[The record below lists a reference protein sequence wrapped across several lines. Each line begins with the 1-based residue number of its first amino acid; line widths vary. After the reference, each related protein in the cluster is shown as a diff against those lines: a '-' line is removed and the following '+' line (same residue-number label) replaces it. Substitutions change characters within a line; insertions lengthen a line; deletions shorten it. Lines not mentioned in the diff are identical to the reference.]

1 MRTFPSSSKERVGTP
16 PMVSTWWPTWGK
28 EMTTHK
34 RSQSWKE
41 AEHAAEIC
49 PPGLSGHGGETYGA
63 FPPTR
68 PLASAFM
75 LRHPIALEG
84 VLGGEVVGESWGG

>member
-1 MRTFPSSSKERVGTP
+1 MQLRCARLG
-16 PMVSTWWPTWGK
+16 
-28 EMTTHK
+28 
-34 RSQSWKE
+34 
-41 AEHAAEIC
+41 
-49 PPGLSGHGGETYGA
+49 SGHGGETYGA

>member
-1 MRTFPSSSKERVGTP
+1 MQLRCARLGCL
-16 PMVSTWWPTWGK
+16 G
-28 EMTTHK
+28 
-34 RSQSWKE
+34 
-41 AEHAAEIC
+41 
-49 PPGLSGHGGETYGA
+49 SGHGGETYGA
-63 FPPTR
+63 FPTR